1 MFVPLRGRAVA
12 ARRAHNPEVSGSNPL
27 PATQKTLEEVS
38 FLLVQIPSRDNFQ
51 PPMPDQETPE
61 EKSSLFIRV
70 PSRDDIQSPLPD
82 PQHLKSYLFGNKET
96 EYILEDHLLR
106 ILIICK
112 LPYYR
117 IDQF

>member
-38 FLLVQIPSRDNFQ
+38 FLLVRIPSKDC
-51 PPMPDQETPE
+51 
-61 EKSSLFIRV
+61 
-70 PSRDDIQSPLPD
+70 IQSPLPD

-96 EYILEDHLLR
+96 EYILEDRLLR

-112 LPYYR
+112 LPY
-117 IDQF
+117 